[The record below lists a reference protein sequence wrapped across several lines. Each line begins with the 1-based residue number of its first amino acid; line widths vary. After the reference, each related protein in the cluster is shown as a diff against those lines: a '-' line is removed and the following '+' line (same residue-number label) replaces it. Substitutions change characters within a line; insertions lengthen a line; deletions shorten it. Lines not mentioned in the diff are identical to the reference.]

1 MPSMRERLP
10 ALAALAVPTLAGAA
24 WMAAS
29 GAPAHYATVN
39 LVTLAGA
46 CGWMLVGRGPHTA
59 LSRHL
64 LLGALLI
71 FMLTPLVMGPEM
83 TSVTGD
89 RVVRWFPLGTINLHV
104 GMFTV
109 PSLALLAARNRKLA
123 APILLAGI
131 FAALLQP
138 DAGSGFAL
146 TFAAIGIHHV
156 TKDWKVGVTAIA
168 GFVASVMM
176 AIAGELPPQ
185 PFVER
190 VFIDGFSQSILIGIA
205 LALSLAAGFAL
216 LAFAVPFSRET
227 RFALAGALFGF
238 VAIAMMSHY
247 PMPLI
252 GYGAAPIA
260 GFGLALGLHRIP
272 HR

>member
-10 ALAALAVPTLAGAA
+10 ALAAMAVPTLAGAA

-29 GAPAHYATVN
+29 GAPAHYATTN
-39 LVTLAGA
+39 LAVLAGA

-59 LSRHL
+59 LSRHML
-64 LLGALLI
+64 LATLLVI
-71 FMLTPLVMGPEM
+71 MLSPLAVGPEM

-89 RVVRWFPLGTINLHV
+89 RVVRWFPMGAINLHV
-104 GMFTV
+104 GMFVV
-109 PSLALLAARNRKLA
+109 PSLVLLAARNRLLA
-123 APILLAGI
+123 APILLAGLFI
-131 FAALLQP
+131 ALLQP

-156 TKDWKVGVTAIA
+156 TKDWKVGVTAIV

-176 AIAGELPPQ
+176 SLVGELPPQ

-190 VFIDGFSQSILIGIA
+190 VFIDSFSQSLFVGLA

-216 LAFAVPFSRET
+216 LTFAAPMSRES

-272 HR
+272 QR